1 MKEIAGLL
9 QVKGF
14 AVART
19 PTGYVAVDRYGTMWF
34 IIDLY
39 SVKYGW
45 EEPDGR
51 LIERSAQREGFG
63 PYDLARIMQMDSE
76 QPSA

>member
-9 QVKGF
+9 QAKGF

-19 PTGYVAVDRYGTMWF
+19 PSGYIAVDRYGTMWF
-34 IIDLY
+34 NFDTHSIM
-39 SVKYGW
+39 YGW

-51 LIERSAQREGFG
+51 LVYEVAPREGFG
-63 PYDLARIMQMDSE
+63 PYDLAKIMQMNT
-76 QPSA
+76 PAA